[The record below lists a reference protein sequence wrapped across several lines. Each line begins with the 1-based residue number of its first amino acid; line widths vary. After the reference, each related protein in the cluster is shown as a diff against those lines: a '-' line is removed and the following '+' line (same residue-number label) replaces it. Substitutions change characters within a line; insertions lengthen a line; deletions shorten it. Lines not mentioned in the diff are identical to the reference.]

1 VEPLLSDLIIAAY
14 RSQNAAFVAGE
25 SLAALQQEARTEPED
40 IVVVT
45 RDATGRVSVNQSI
58 DLATGKP
65 LGGGRWGTLI
75 GMLFLDPRKPVEGG
89 LGLSSQFRTAGLDAG
104 FLQDVVQSLEPGG
117 AAVGMR
123 VRLLGARRVAERL
136 QKLAGNPRLL
146 QTRIGAEAEEVLY
159 DMQEQIPDRVVQPD
173 DLI

>member
-1 VEPLLSDLIIAAY
+1 MSDLIIAAY

-25 SLAALQQEARTEPED
+25 SLAALQQEAGTEPED

-65 LGGGRWGTLI
+65 LGGGRWGALI
-75 GMLFLDPRKPVEGG
+75 GMLFLDRRKPVVGG
-89 LGLSSQFRTAGLDAG
+89 LGLASQFRTAGLDAG
-104 FLQDVVQSLEPGG
+104 FLQDVVLSLDPGG
-117 AAVGMR
+117 AAVGLR
-123 VRLLGARRVAERL
+123 VRLLGARRVVERL
-136 QKLAGNPRLL
+136 QQLAGSPRIL
-146 QTRIGAEAEEVLY
+146 QTRIGAEAEEALY
-159 DMQEQIPDRVVQPD
+159 DMQGQIPDPVIQSD

>member
-1 VEPLLSDLIIAAY
+1 MSELIIAAY

-25 SLAALQQEARTEPED
+25 SLAALQQDAGTEPED

-45 RDATGRVSVNQSI
+45 RDTTGRVSVNQSI
-58 DLATGKP
+58 DIASGKP

-75 GMLFLDPRKPVEGG
+75 GMLFLDRRKPIEGG
-89 LGLSSQFRTAGLDAG
+89 AGLAAQFRTAGLDAP
-104 FLQDVVQSLEPGG
+104 FLQDVALSLEPGG

-123 VRLLGARRVAERL
+123 VRLLGAKRVVDRL
-136 QKLAGNPRLL
+136 QQLAGNPRIL
-146 QTRIGAEAEEVLY
+146 QTRIGAEAEEALY
-159 DMQEQIPDRVVQPD
+159 DMQGQIPDRVVQSD

>member
-1 VEPLLSDLIIAAY
+1 MSDLIIAAY

-25 SLAALQQEARTEPED
+25 SLVALQQDAGTEPED

-45 RDATGRVSVNQSI
+45 RDVTGRVSVNQSI
-58 DLATGKP
+58 DLATGRP
-65 LGGGRWGTLI
+65 LGGGRWGALI
-75 GMLFLDPRKPVEGG
+75 GMLFLDRRKPVEGG
-89 LGLSSQFRTAGLDAG
+89 VGLSSQFRTAGLDSG
-104 FLQDVVQSLEPGG
+104 FLQEVVRSLEPGG

-123 VRLLGARRVAERL
+123 VRLLGARRVVERL
-136 QKLAGNPRLL
+136 QNLAGNPLIL

-159 DMQEQIPDRVVQPD
+159 DMQGQIPDRVVQSD

>member
-1 VEPLLSDLIIAAY
+1 MSDLIIAAY

-25 SLAALQQEARTEPED
+25 SLAALQQDAGAEKED

-58 DLATGKP
+58 DLQTGRP
-65 LGGGRWGTLI
+65 VGGGRWGALI
-75 GMLFLDPRKPVEGG
+75 GMLFLDRRVPIEGG
-89 LGLSSQFRTAGLDAG
+89 KGLASQFRAAGLDPA
-104 FLQDVVQSLEPGG
+104 FLQDVVKSLDQGG

-123 VRLLGARRVAERL
+123 VRLLGARRVTERL
-136 QKLAGNPRLL
+136 GQLAGSPRIL
-146 QTRIGAEAEEVLY
+146 QTRIGADAEEALY
-159 DMQEQIPDRVVQPD
+159 DMQGQIPDQVVQPD